1 MRFSRRQFIASAG
14 CFVGGPFAHVG
25 VAEGAAELT
34 HSSRRSRHEGT
45 TPLTVRSSES
55 SPTSARLSRNTLPRR
70 AAISL
75 PTSSRV
81 EEIARG
87 RCRCQAHS
95 APFGASTYPLAA
107 QAPRD
112 RRQFHRQVRR
122 LVHWSGRFRPA
133 LTARA
138 SIPGPYRIRCRS
150 GQAWAA
156 LRSPS
161 PVAGPSDCHDG
172 RDHRRRTTALPA
184 ADRSAFVRQEAR
196 GFPVPAGVNEVE
208 GVVAPLLQV

>member
-14 CFVGGPFAHVG
+14 CVVGGPFAHVG
-25 VAEGAAELT
+25 IAEGAAELT

-133 LTARA
+133 LTGQGVYARPVQNPLP
-138 SIPGPYRIRCRS
+138 IRPGVGGTPQS
-150 GQAWAA
+150 
-156 LRSPS
+156 
-161 PVAGPSDCHDG
+161 
-172 RDHRRRTTALPA
+172 
-184 ADRSAFVRQEAR
+184 FAR
-196 GFPVPAGVNEVE
+196 GRTLGLPRWSRSSAANHGAS
-208 GVVAPLLQV
+208 GR